1 MFILG
6 ISTIFPLTFLQKVN
20 YNRYIQYD
28 QDRDAVYKGLM
39 LSFMPKE
46 THGQI
51 DPRSTEYQSGKKE
64 TAFRDSSA
72 SPFGL
77 IFVPPH
83 NGKTINIYKD
93 NVSPYK
99 PDIFHI
105 CNLPCSVK
113 NHL

>member
-6 ISTIFPLTFLQKVN
+6 ISTIFSLTFLQKVS

-51 DPRSTEYQSGKKE
+51 DPGSTEYQSCKKE
-64 TAFRDSSA
+64 MAFRNPST

-77 IFVPPH
+77 IFIPPY
-83 NGKTINIYKD
+83 NGKTINIYQ
-93 NVSPYK
+93 NNISPYK
-99 PDIFHI
+99 PDTLHI
-105 CNLPCSVK
+105 CSLPC
-113 NHL
+113 